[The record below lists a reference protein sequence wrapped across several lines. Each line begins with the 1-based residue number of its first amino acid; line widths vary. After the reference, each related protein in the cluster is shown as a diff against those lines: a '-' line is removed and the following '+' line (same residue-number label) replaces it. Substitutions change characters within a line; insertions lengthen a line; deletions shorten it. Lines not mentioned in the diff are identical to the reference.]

1 MKKPL
6 LFLMKAEIPVQE
18 PDEVHEARAQRRLHL
33 REQKDESR
41 SALEGGQPPSP
52 NRPPMEKTAPIK
64 SQKIVGRNE
73 RVTVQYS
80 DGNVKKD
87 VKFKTVEEDI
97 RNGNCVMLND

>member
-1 MKKPL
+1 
-6 LFLMKAEIPVQE
+6 
-18 PDEVHEARAQRRLHL
+18 
-33 REQKDESR
+33 
-41 SALEGGQPPSP
+41 
-52 NRPPMEKTAPIK
+52 MEKTAPIK

-97 RNGNCVMLND
+97 RNGNCVMLEN